1 MNKKTVEATIEEFN
15 NFVQANEAI
24 GMPVEEKFYNRM
36 MDALNALQV
45 LAPKK
50 DNTNKKAAQKEHVVK
65 KVVYAMNLNHKQTT
79 EKKFNGVSEHA
90 MVRILERKAGFDVE
104 ALRKEVADTI
114 SPKYKTMG
122 DGKYHIY
129 NGDMTLVVKGGMV
142 VTVL

>member
-1 MNKKTVEATIEEFN
+1 MNKKAVEATIEEFN

-36 MDALNALQV
+36 MNALGMLKN
-45 LAPKK
+45 LAPNEYSIKEK
-50 DNTNKKAAQKEHVVK
+50 TVNKVI
-65 KVVYAMNLNHKQTT
+65 YAMNKNQKQTR

-104 ALRKEVADTI
+104 GLRKEVADII
-114 SPKYKTMG
+114 SPKYASMG

-129 NGDMTLVVKGGMV
+129 DGDMTVVVKGGVV